1 MKTINSNIRGR
12 NFFGDLQ
19 TARHYGQ
26 SSSEKRIYRKTER
39 ARQKMSLL
47 KQLHGQAGEDRT
59 QLHIES
65 KLLFDE
71 VMQRAM
77 AIASARRQLP
87 KVRAKGTRR
96 RSRNAA
102 HLDDMRPHEQK
113 ARYGIW
119 AETDAGRVLIAS
131 CDCA

>member
-1 MKTINSNIRGR
+1 MKIINSNIRGR
-12 NFFGDLQ
+12 RFFGDLQ

-39 ARQKMSLL
+39 ARQNMSLL
-47 KQLHGQAGEDRT
+47 KQLHGQAGEELT
-59 QLHIES
+59 KNYIES

-77 AIASARRQLP
+77 AIASARQLP

-96 RSRNAA
+96 RSRNVARA
-102 HLDDMRPHEQK
+102 NDMPPHGQQ

-119 AETDAGRVLIAS
+119 TETDAGRVLIAS